1 MTDLE
6 QELEQHRR
14 ATDKGLLC
22 WVALRFADLWDWI
35 DKRDID
41 KHLVTVFIMF
51 GTWKLTEW
59 AMGYAMSQ
67 HMKTGV
73 EVAAIIAA
81 VTAPYMAL
89 QAAAIAFYF
98 KART

>member
-1 MTDLE
+1 MSEITARLSQFWE
-6 QELEQHRR
+6 
-14 ATDKGLLC
+14 
-22 WVALRFADLWDWI
+22 WI
-35 DKRDID
+35 DDRDID
-41 KHLVTVFIMF
+41 KHLLSIVILLGTFKVTS
-51 GTWKLTEW
+51 W
-59 AMGYAMSQ
+59 AMGFAEMVKSQ
-67 HMKTGV
+67 SGI

>member
-1 MTDLE
+1 MN
-6 QELEQHRR
+6 ELEEHLEEHRR
-14 ATDKGLLC
+14 STDKGWLC
-22 WVALRFADLWDWI
+22 WLALRAADFWDFI

-41 KHLVTVFIMF
+41 KHLVTLFIMG

-59 AMGYAMSQ
+59 AISYANLQ
-67 HMKTGV
+67 HTKSGV

-81 VTAPYMAL
+81 VTGPYMAL
-89 QAAAIAFYF
+89 QAAAISFYF